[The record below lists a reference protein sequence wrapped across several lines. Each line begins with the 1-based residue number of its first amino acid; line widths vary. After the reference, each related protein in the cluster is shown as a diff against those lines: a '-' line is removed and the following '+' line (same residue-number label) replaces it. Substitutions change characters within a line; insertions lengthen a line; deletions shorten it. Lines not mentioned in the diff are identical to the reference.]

1 MKTID
6 QGLTQEQLRLF
17 ERRPIRTSWEVIPLD
32 VRQEVVRLLA
42 KMLVEHRVRG
52 RRVIAGGGEKQ

>member
-6 QGLTQEQLRLF
+6 QERTRDQLKLF
-17 ERRPIRTSWEVIPLD
+17 ERRPIRTSWNVIPLD